1 LISLANTAEPIFL
14 VNRPGNVPS
23 HSGAAPWLD
32 KAITLCEG
40 VFDEIMLRGDT
51 DFSLTSNFD
60 RWTERKVKFI
70 FGMDAHCTLVAL
82 ADDLPEWRF
91 RPLPRRP
98 RYEVKTEARDRRE
111 NVRERIVKEKEYENI
126 RLQSEQV
133 AEFMYQPV
141 KCRQAYRVVV
151 LRKNLSVEKGERR
164 LFDDTRYF
172 FYITNDLRLA
182 MEDVVYQANER
193 CNQENLIE
201 QLKNGVNAMR
211 VPAYDLNSN
220 WAYMVIASLAWT
232 LKAWFALTL
241 PRAADR
247 EEMLRME
254 FKRFLHA
261 VMLVPC
267 QVIRGGHRIL
277 LRLVVE
283 KDFWACWTLS
293 QLFGWPDL
301 AAHLIFKGGT
311 SLSKVY
317 GAIRRFSEDVDV
329 SLGREWLGFG
339 GGHDPERA
347 KSSKQ
352 RRERLE
358 KLSGACQDR
367 IRDVV
372 LPGLRARA
380 RETIGAGGWDV
391 SISPDDPQTVLFHY
405 PVSISGASPTGYLRP
420 EVKIEAGARSD
431 DWPAEMRTLRP
442 YVANAY
448 ADRIPGA
455 AVSVRV
461 LSAERTFWEKATILH
476 AEAHRDPAK
485 ATPARH
491 SRHYS
496 DLAVLAEHEI
506 GRRALA
512 DDGLRARVVA
522 HKQVF
527 FAAAWARYD
536 TAVPGTFR
544 LIPDQRRLA
553 DLERDYRDMREMFFE
568 EPAG

>member
-1 LISLANTAEPIFL
+1 MFAVRNIQYEVAERDRGVVAGGLGAIHRLARRVGLVRVLNERLAGMLKRHLPYHESDHVLNMSYSIMAGNQRLEDLEWLRQNESYLDMLGAQRIPDPTTAGDFLRRFTADGIVALMDGVNDIRRRLWTRLPATERKRAVIEADGTDAPTDGEKKEGIGLSYKGIWGYSPLLISLANTAEPIFL

-23 HSGAAPWLD
+23 HSGAASWLD

-277 LRLVVE
+277 LRLLAYTRGVR
-283 KDFWACWTLS
+283 L
-293 QLFGWPDL
+293 LF
-301 AAHLIFKGGT
+301 A
-311 SLSKVY
+311 S
-317 GAIRRFSEDVDV
+317 
-329 SLGREWLGFG
+329 
-339 GGHDPERA
+339 
-347 KSSKQ
+347 
-352 RRERLE
+352 
-358 KLSGACQDR
+358 
-367 IRDVV
+367 
-372 LPGLRARA
+372 LRA
-380 RETIGAGGWDV
+380 TPCL
-391 SISPDDPQTVLFHY
+391 S
-405 PVSISGASPTGYLRP
+405 SG
-420 EVKIEAGARSD
+420 
-431 DWPAEMRTLRP
+431 
-442 YVANAY
+442 
-448 ADRIPGA
+448 
-455 AVSVRV
+455 
-461 LSAERTFWEKATILH
+461 
-476 AEAHRDPAK
+476 
-485 ATPARH
+485 
-491 SRHYS
+491 
-496 DLAVLAEHEI
+496 
-506 GRRALA
+506 
-512 DDGLRARVVA
+512 
-522 HKQVF
+522 
-527 FAAAWARYD
+527 
-536 TAVPGTFR
+536 
-544 LIPDQRRLA
+544 
-553 DLERDYRDMREMFFE
+553 
-568 EPAG
+568 